1 MSDKKILVSGVK
13 PTGKLHIGNYFG
25 ALKQFVDLQN
35 EYNSYIFVAD
45 LHALTSQQNAAE
57 LNADIK
63 NIILD
68 YLAIGLDPKNITLY
82 KQSDIPEVTELSWIF
97 SCLTTMP
104 YLQRAHAYK
113 DAEAKNKELNVGVFN
128 YPLLMAA
135 DILLPGA
142 DVVPVGKDQRQ
153 HIEIARDSADK
164 FNRTFGETFKMPKEL
179 IIENRQ
185 VVPGTDGQKMSKSYG
200 NTLELF
206 AEDDDIKKAVMS
218 IVTDS
223 KTPDEPKDPETDN
236 VFALHKLFAEGPEFE
251 DLKER
256 YEAGKI
262 GYKES
267 KEILVN
273 NITAFITPFR
283 EKRKELAKNEDLV
296 RNILEEGKNKI
307 RPIIEAKMNE
317 VRDKVGLTIK

>member
-1 MSDKKILVSGVK
+1 MSNKKILVSGVK

-25 ALKQFVDLQN
+25 ALKQFVDLQS
-35 EYNSYIFVAD
+35 EYNSHIFVAD
-45 LHALTSQQNAAE
+45 LHALTSQQNAIE
-57 LNADIK
+57 LNSDIR
-63 NIILD
+63 NIVLD
-68 YLAIGLDPKNITLY
+68 YLAIGLNPENITLY
-82 KQSDIPEVTELSWIF
+82 KQSDIPEVTELAWIF

-153 HIEIARDSADK
+153 HIEIARDCADK
-164 FNRTFGETFKMPKEL
+164 FNRAFGETFKMPKEL

-185 VVPGTDGQKMSKSYG
+185 VVPGIDGQKMSKSYG
-200 NTLELF
+200 NTIELF
-206 AEDDDIKKAVMS
+206 AKDEDIKKAVMS

-223 KTPDEPKDPETDN
+223 KSPDEPKDPETDN
-236 VFALHKLFAEGPEFE
+236 VFALHKLFTEGPEFE
-251 DLKER
+251 DLRDR

-267 KEILVN
+267 KDILIK
-273 NITAFITPFR
+273 NITAFITPLR
-283 EKRKELAKNEDLV
+283 EKRNELANDKDLV
-296 RNILEEGKNKI
+296 RNILEDGKMKI
-307 RPIIEAKMNE
+307 RPLIESKMIE
-317 VRDKVGLTIK
+317 VRNKVGLTIK

>member
-1 MSDKKILVSGVK
+1 MAEKKILVSGVK

-25 ALKQFVDLQN
+25 ALKQFVDLQS

-45 LHALTSQQNAAE
+45 LHALTSQQNASE
-57 LNADIK
+57 LNADIR
-63 NIILD
+63 NVVLD

-164 FNRTFGETFKMPKEL
+164 FNRTFGEIFKLPKEL
-179 IIENRQ
+179 IIETRQ

-200 NTLELF
+200 NTIELF
-206 AEDDDIKKAVMS
+206 AEDEDIKRAVMS

-236 VFALHKLFAEGPEFE
+236 VFALHKLFTEGPEFE
-251 DLKER
+251 DVKDR

-267 KEILVN
+267 KEILIK
-273 NITAFITPFR
+273 NITTFISPMR
-283 EKRKELAKNEDLV
+283 VKRMNLAADKNLV
-296 RNILEEGKNKI
+296 KNILEEGRNKI
-307 RPIIEAKMNE
+307 RPIIESKMNE

>member
-25 ALKQFVDLQN
+25 ALKQFVDLQS

-45 LHALTSQQNAAE
+45 LHALTSQQNAGE
-57 LNADIK
+57 LNVDIK
-63 NIILD
+63 NIVLD
-68 YLAIGLDPKNITLY
+68 YLAIGLNPQNITLY
-82 KQSDIPEVTELSWIF
+82 KQSDIPEVSELSWIF

-104 YLQRAHAYK
+104 YLERAHAYK

-164 FNRTFGETFKMPKEL
+164 FNRTFGETFRMPKEL
-179 IIENRQ
+179 IVENRQ

-200 NTLELF
+200 NTIELF
-206 AEDDDIKKAVMS
+206 AEDEDIKKAVMS
-218 IVTDS
+218 IITDS

-236 VFALHKLFAEGPEFE
+236 VFALHKLFTEGPEFE
-251 DLKER
+251 DLRDR

-267 KEILVN
+267 KEILIK
-273 NITAFITPFR
+273 NIAAFITPLR
-283 EKRKELAKNEDLV
+283 EKRKELSSDKDLV
-296 RNILEEGKNKI
+296 KSILEEGKNKI
-307 RPIIEAKMNE
+307 RPIIESKMKE
-317 VRDKVGLTIK
+317 VREKVGLTIK